1 MTPKQ
6 RKKYLI
12 NRCYSAHYA
21 KLPDMFKEVNALRY
35 PGLWISILSNTELF
49 NIQNL
54 TPDCTDVLLNTKGG
68 YSADY
73 ENLEYTLQVFY
84 ELNYYMH
91 KMRFIGVDVLNYP
104 EFEKVIKLTLRL
116 PKIKY
121 IEVICSGDTVPTE
134 AQCDVLRNPGM
145 RAVVESTG
153 SKLDEIEALFNEK
166 EVNYSVREPE
176 NNCTYCENTHTIF
189 VEGKIFRC
197 PLSAVDYANG
207 KEVEEKCYC
216 DMVARKLEIKEL
228 RLAIF
233 DITNDPPPADCAN
246 CSKQISK

>member
-1 MTPKQ
+1 MTNKE
-6 RKKYLI
+6 RKKYLV
-12 NRCYSAHYA
+12 NRCYSAQYQ
-21 KLPDMFKEVNALRY
+21 KLPDIFKEVNILRY
-35 PGLWISILSNTELF
+35 PGLWISIFANSELY

-68 YSADY
+68 YCANY

-91 KMRFIGVDVLNYP
+91 KLRFIGDEVLDYP
-104 EFEKVIKLTLRL
+104 EFVKIIKLMLRL

-121 IEVICSGDTVPTE
+121 IEVICSGNVVPTQE
-134 AQCDVLRNPGM
+134 QCDVLRNPGM
-145 RAVVESTG
+145 TAIVESTG
-153 SKLDEIEALFNEK
+153 SKLSEIEALFQEK
-166 EVNYSVREPE
+166 EVNYEIREPE
-176 NNCTYCENTHTIF
+176 KNCNYCKDTHTIF

-197 PLSAVDYANG
+197 PLSAENYADG
-207 KEVEEKCYC
+207 KETEEQSYV
-216 DMVARKLEIKEL
+216 DIVARKLQIKDL

-246 CSKQISK
+246 CNIR